1 MGAMKRKKPAPSKRS
16 LINALLSGK
25 MGKRYEGKH
34 VVVIG
39 GKAHILP
46 FEGEKSAEIIER
58 LEKKYPRQTPHLVF
72 VPREETYI
80 LICH

>member
-1 MGAMKRKKPAPSKRS
+1 MAKKRIPSKPN

-25 MGKRYEGKH
+25 MGKKYEGKH

-46 FEGEKSAEIIER
+46 FEGKESAEIIGS
-58 LEKKYPRQTPHLVF
+58 LEKKHPKETPHLVF

-80 LICH
+80 LICR